1 MSKAKKLLG
10 KLLFQILLKMFS
22 FYFCFIRLNPET
34 HYNISGIYNINKKRI
49 TYLESSTSSTPNKHN
64 CLVPVFFSPNYNV
77 HCTAKIVYLQV
88 CK

>member
-1 MSKAKKLLG
+1 MLKAKKLLG

-49 TYLESSTSSTPNKHN
+49 TYLQS
-64 CLVPVFFSPNYNV
+64 LVEYYKSGTQMAICVNLTFFSCNNYQFF
-77 HCTAKIVYLQV
+77 KWIFE
-88 CK
+88 